1 MFTSAKHDTKVFND
15 KNAYTILVLNWYDL
29 SKCLPQLLE
38 ILWMNANKTYNCE
51 IMKFCGHKMSGLRNI
66 GHFNSL
72 ISNYMQYY

>member
-29 SKCLPQLLE
+29 SKVLRQLLE

-51 IMKFCGHKMSGLRNI
+51 IIKFRGHKMSW
-66 GHFNSL
+66 
-72 ISNYMQYY
+72 